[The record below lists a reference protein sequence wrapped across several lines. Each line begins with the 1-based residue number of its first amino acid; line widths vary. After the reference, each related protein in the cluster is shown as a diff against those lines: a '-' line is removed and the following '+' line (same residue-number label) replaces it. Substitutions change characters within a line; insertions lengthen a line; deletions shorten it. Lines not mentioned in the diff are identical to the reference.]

1 MINAEPVLLTK
12 ISITTGFDEETGM
25 IPAEFNFRCALAD
38 DVAVEELYDWI
49 YAFFVKRDQ

>member
-49 YAFFVKRDQ
+49 YAYFVRRDN